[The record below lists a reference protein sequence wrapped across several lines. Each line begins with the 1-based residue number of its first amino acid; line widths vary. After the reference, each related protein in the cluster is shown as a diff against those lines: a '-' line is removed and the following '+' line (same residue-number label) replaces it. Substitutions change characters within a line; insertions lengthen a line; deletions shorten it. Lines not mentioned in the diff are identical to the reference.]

1 MKIIEDKNYK
11 FIFYNDN
18 VLIIPTTEKPL
29 KMVFQ
34 DKYEITKTE
43 EDGVY
48 TFSEKLSF
56 LELIHRVEAAG
67 NDTYEFIDTLI
78 REGKWE
84 GYDCIK
90 AKQPKIRTSFIK

>member
-29 KMVFQ
+29 TVSFP
-34 DKYEITKTE
+34 DRYEIE
-43 EDGVY
+43 ERDGVLVL
-48 TFSEKLSF
+48 SEKIPL
-56 LELIHRVEAAG
+56 LKAIHRVEAAG

-84 GYDCIK
+84 GMIV
-90 AKQPKIRTSFIK
+90 